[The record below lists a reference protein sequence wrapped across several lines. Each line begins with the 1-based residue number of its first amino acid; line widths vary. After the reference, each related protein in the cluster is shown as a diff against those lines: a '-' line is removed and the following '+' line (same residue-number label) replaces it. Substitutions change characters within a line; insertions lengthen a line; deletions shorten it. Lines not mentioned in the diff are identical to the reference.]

1 MKGRRILTMLA
12 LGLVLALAAGLSL
25 AEGPS
30 PSRQGEGRVEVSTQA
45 ALGTAASTEFTLNSA
60 EMLSTS
66 FTYQGQLK
74 QDGNLVNG
82 TCDFLFSLWDA
93 LTGGSQVG
101 STLDRPNVSV
111 ANGLFTIPDL
121 DFGGSAFTGEARW
134 LEISVRC
141 PAGSGSYTALD
152 PRQALTAAPY
162 ALTLRPG
169 AIISGTAYQNL
180 KVVSN
185 APTGGIPA
193 ALTGEMLTAKDGVG
207 VYGSHNNTAA
217 DAGGAGVWGRTWSPQ
232 GAGVEGTGINGAK
245 GVKGTSDS
253 GDGVYGESSGIGVRG
268 KSAGFAGVWGESTS
282 FVGVWGQSTSNT
294 GVYGVALDTSGTTY
308 GVEGSSHS
316 PTGYGGYFV
325 NEPILGQGGGGVGVY
340 GKSDSGISVYG
351 VSSTGY
357 AGRFDGTVQV
367 NGNAVIS
374 GTAYQNLKVVSNA
387 PTGGI
392 PAALTGEMFTAEDGV
407 GVYGSNSVT
416 ATNASGTGVWGRT
429 WSPLGAGVRGT
440 GGAYGVTGHSES
452 GIGVYGTSWSPLGSG
467 VAGTGLGGATGV
479 YGYST
484 SGYAGYFEASSVGAG
499 VMITG
504 TAYQNLKVVSNHPG
518 GGIPAAVTGEIFTAA
533 DGVGVYGSNSKSTTH
548 GTGIGIWGQTWSGG
562 GAWVKGTGYNGA
574 TGVYG
579 SSDYGFAGRFEGTMR
594 TNVLQIAGGSDLAE
608 KFAVSNSAGIE
619 PGTLLVIDEDN
630 PGRLKISDSAYD
642 TRVAGIVSGAG
653 GLQPGLTLQQEGV
666 MDGDVLVA
674 IAGRAYVKAEAISGP
689 IRPGDLLTTSSLPG
703 YAMKATDRG
712 RAYGAVI
719 GKAMSELTHG
729 TGLVLVLVN
738 LQ

>member
-82 TCDFLFSLWDA
+82 TCDFQFSLWDA

-134 LEISVRC
+134 LAISVRC
-141 PAGSGSYTALD
+141 PAGSGRYTALD
-152 PRQALTAAPY
+152 PLQALTAAPY

-180 KVVSN
+180 KVMSN

-232 GAGVEGTGINGAK
+232 GAGVEGTGINSAK
-245 GVKGTSDS
+245 GVKGTSDG
-253 GDGVYGESSGIGVRG
+253 GDGVYGESSGVGVKG
-268 KSAGFAGVWGESTS
+268 KSTGFAGVWGESTS

-294 GVYGVALDTSGTTY
+294 GVYGAALDTSGTTY
-308 GVEGSSHS
+308 GVQGSSHS
-316 PTGYGGYFV
+316 PTGYGGYFA

-340 GKSDSGISVYG
+340 GKSDSDVG
-351 VSSTGY
+351 VKGESNGWIGVFGKNTATGSGVHIGVAGETYSADPYAIGVQGY
-357 AGRFDGTVQV
+357 AV
-367 NGNAVIS
+367 N
-374 GTAYQNLKVVSNA
+374 TA
-387 PTGGI
+387 GGI
-392 PAALTGEMFTAEDGV
+392 GVRGLTFG
-407 GVYGSNSVT
+407 
-416 ATNASGTGVWGRT
+416 SGTGVKGESGSGVGVWAQ
-429 WSPLGAGVRGT
+429 GAGVGMS
-440 GGAYGVTGHSES
+440 GPALYANNSNAS
-452 GIGVYGTSWSPLGSG
+452 GIAILGETNSSDTTI
-467 VAGTGLGGATGV
+467 VAWNRGAGDAFR
-479 YGYST
+479 SL
-484 SGYAGYFEASSVGAG
+484 SQAGYVAFRVLNTGQVVAPV
-499 VMITG
+499 VQIT
-504 TAYQNLKVVSNHPG
+504 
-518 GGIPAAVTGEIFTAA
+518 
-533 DGVGVYGSNSKSTTH
+533 
-548 GTGIGIWGQTWSGG
+548 
-562 GAWVKGTGYNGA
+562 
-574 TGVYG
+574 
-579 SSDYGFAGRFEGTMR
+579 
-594 TNVLQIAGGSDLAE
+594 GGSDLAE
-608 KFAVSNSAGIE
+608 KFAVEDRAGIE
-619 PGTLLVIDEDN
+619 PGTLLVIDENN
-630 PGRLKISDSAYD
+630 PGKLKISDSSYD
-642 TRVAGIVSGAG
+642 LKVAGIVSGAG
-653 GLQPGLTLQQEGV
+653 GIQPGLTLQQEGL
-666 MDGDVLVA
+666 MDGDVSVA
-674 IAGRAYVKAEAISGP
+674 IAGRVYVKAEAVSSP
-689 IRPGDLLTTSSLPG
+689 IKPGDLLTSSHIPG
-703 YAMKATDRG
+703 HAMKAADRE
-712 RAYGAVI
+712 RAQGAII
-719 GKAMSELTHG
+719 GKAMSALPSG